1 LTICSVRFFCF
12 YHSIPA
18 LPPDAFH
25 FATFGIT
32 FHFVPKGSTTNHPR
46 WLQYQACINNAAAM
60 HRIGTPIAAVML
72 SALTALVAEY
82 RTPATNAL
90 TADWIF
96 SSNFTPNPSNG
107 GVKGG
112 FAPSWLQ

>member
-1 LTICSVRFFCF
+1 MKQQLGFQ
-12 YHSIPA
+12 
-18 LPPDAFH
+18 
-25 FATFGIT
+25 FGA
-32 FHFVPKGSTTNHPR
+32 SLR
-46 WLQYQACINNAAAM
+46 RC
-60 HRIGTPIAAVML
+60 
-72 SALTALVAEY
+72 ALTALVAEY

-112 FAPSWLQ
+112 FASSWLQ

>member
-1 LTICSVRFFCF
+1 
-12 YHSIPA
+12 
-18 LPPDAFH
+18 
-25 FATFGIT
+25 
-32 FHFVPKGSTTNHPR
+32 
-46 WLQYQACINNAAAM
+46 
-60 HRIGTPIAAVML
+60 ML

-112 FAPSWLQ
+112 FAHLGYCEGDESSTRKIGLPILCAVISKASLTWTLFF